1 MTAVPKAAAPAA
13 EKAMNRPKIEQ
24 ALIVEGRDDTCAVN
38 RAVDAMTIET
48 HGFGMSDEMWQR
60 IDRAYRTSGIIIL
73 TDPDRAGENIRKKI
87 LERYPDAGQA
97 FLPRD
102 KALKKSNI
110 GVENAKPEDIAE
122 AIEKALKNMRLRDG
136 SRGSGDFTAEDMD
149 RFGLSGGPGASE
161 RRARLGDALGIGYGN
176 GKTFLKRLNA
186 FGITREEF
194 EEKAGEL

>member
-38 RAVDAMTIET
+38 RAVDVMTIET

>member
-1 MTAVPKAAAPAA
+1 
-13 EKAMNRPKIEQ
+13 MNRPKIKQ
-24 ALIVEGRDDTCAVN
+24 VLIVEGRDDTCAVN

-102 KALKKSNI
+102 KALKKSNV

-122 AIEKALKNMRLRDG
+122 AIEKALKNMESQKYAEAADT
-136 SRGSGDFTAEDMD
+136 FTTEDMD

>member
-1 MTAVPKAAAPAA
+1 MTAVPKA

-24 ALIVEGRDDTCAVN
+24 VLIVEGRDDTCAVN
-38 RAVDAMTIET
+38 RAVDVMTIET

-97 FLPRD
+97 FLPRE
-102 KALKKSNI
+102 KEKKKSNV

>member
-1 MTAVPKAAAPAA
+1 MTAVPKA
-13 EKAMNRPKIEQ
+13 EKAMNRPKIKQ
-24 ALIVEGRDDTCAVN
+24 VLIVEGRDDTCAVN
-38 RAVDAMTIET
+38 RAVDVMTIET

-102 KALKKSNI
+102 KALKKSNV

-122 AIEKALKNMRLRDG
+122 AIEKALKNMRSQKRTEASDT
-136 SRGSGDFTAEDMD
+136 FTTEDMD

>member
-1 MTAVPKAAAPAA
+1 MTAVPKA
-13 EKAMNRPKIEQ
+13 EKAMNRPKIKQ
-24 ALIVEGRDDTCAVN
+24 VLIVEGRDDTCAVN
-38 RAVDAMTIET
+38 RAVDVMTIET

-102 KALKKSNI
+102 KALKKSNV

-122 AIEKALKNMRLRDG
+122 AIEKALKNME
-136 SRGSGDFTAEDMD
+136 SRKYAEAPDTFTTEDMD
-149 RFGLSGGPGASE
+149 RFGLSGGPGAPE

>member
-1 MTAVPKAAAPAA
+1 MTAVPKA
-13 EKAMNRPKIEQ
+13 EKAMNRPKIKQ
-24 ALIVEGRDDTCAVN
+24 VLIVEGRDDTCAVN
-38 RAVDAMTIET
+38 RAVDVMTIET

-102 KALKKSNI
+102 KALKKSNV

-122 AIEKALKNMRLRDG
+122 AIEKALKNME
-136 SRGSGDFTAEDMD
+136 SRKYAEAPDTFTTEDMD

>member
-1 MTAVPKAAAPAA
+1 MTAVPKA
-13 EKAMNRPKIEQ
+13 EKAMNRPKIKQ
-24 ALIVEGRDDTCAVN
+24 VLIVEGRDDTCAVN
-38 RAVDAMTIET
+38 RALDVMTIET

-102 KALKKSNI
+102 KALKKSNV

-122 AIEKALKNMRLRDG
+122 AIEKALKNME
-136 SRGSGDFTAEDMD
+136 SRKYAEAPDTFTTEDMD

>member
-1 MTAVPKAAAPAA
+1 MTAAPKAAAPAA

-24 ALIVEGRDDTCAVN
+24 VLIVEGRDDTCAVN

-60 IDRAYRTSGIIIL
+60 IDRAHRTSGIIIL

-122 AIEKALKNMRLRDG
+122 AIEKALKNMRSQKRTEASDT
-136 SRGSGDFTAEDMD
+136 FTTEDMD

>member
-24 ALIVEGRDDTCAVN
+24 VLIVEGRDDTCAVN

-102 KALKKSNI
+102 KALKKSNV

-122 AIEKALKNMRLRDG
+122 AIEKALKNMRSRDG
-136 SRGSGDFTAEDMD
+136 SRDSGDFTAEDMD

>member
-1 MTAVPKAAAPAA
+1 MTAVPKA
-13 EKAMNRPKIEQ
+13 EKAMNRPKIKRV
-24 ALIVEGRDDTCAVN
+24 LIVEGRDDTCAVN
-38 RAVDAMTIET
+38 RAVDVMTIET

-102 KALKKSNI
+102 KALKKSNV

-122 AIEKALKNMRLRDG
+122 AIEKALKNME
-136 SRGSGDFTAEDMD
+136 SRKYAEAPDTFTTEDMD
-149 RFGLSGGPGASE
+149 RFGLSGGPGAPE

>member
-1 MTAVPKAAAPAA
+1 MTAVPKA

-102 KALKKSNI
+102 KALKKSNV

-122 AIEKALKNMRLRDG
+122 AIEKALKNMESRDG

-149 RFGLSGGPGASE
+149 RFGLSGGPGAPE

>member
-1 MTAVPKAAAPAA
+1 MTAAPKAAAPAA

-24 ALIVEGRDDTCAVN
+24 VLIVEGRDDTCAVN

-48 HGFGMSDEMWQR
+48 HGFGMSGEMWQR

-122 AIEKALKNMRLRDG
+122 AIEKALKNMRSQKRAEASDT
-136 SRGSGDFTAEDMD
+136 FTTEDMD

>member
-1 MTAVPKAAAPAA
+1 MTAAPKAAAPAA

-24 ALIVEGRDDTCAVN
+24 VLIVEGRDDTCAVN

-48 HGFGMSDEMWQR
+48 HGFGMSGEMWQR

-97 FLPRD
+97 FLPRN

-122 AIEKALKNMRLRDG
+122 AIEKALKNMRSQKRAEASDT
-136 SRGSGDFTAEDMD
+136 FTTEDMD

>member
-1 MTAVPKAAAPAA
+1 MTAVPKA
-13 EKAMNRPKIEQ
+13 EKAMNRPQIKQ
-24 ALIVEGRDDTCAVN
+24 VLIVEGRDDTCAVN
-38 RAVDAMTIET
+38 RAVDVMTIET

-102 KALKKSNI
+102 KALKKSNV

-122 AIEKALKNMRLRDG
+122 AIEKALKNMESRDG
-136 SRGSGDFTAEDMD
+136 SRGSGDFTTEDMD
-149 RFGLSGGPGASE
+149 RFGLSGGPGASA

>member
-24 ALIVEGRDDTCAVN
+24 VLIVEGRDDTCAVN

-102 KALKKSNI
+102 KALKKSNV

-122 AIEKALKNMRLRDG
+122 AIEKALKNMRSRDG

-149 RFGLSGGPGASE
+149 RFGLSGGPGASK

>member
-1 MTAVPKAAAPAA
+1 MTAVPKA
-13 EKAMNRPKIEQ
+13 EKAMNRPKIKQ
-24 ALIVEGRDDTCAVN
+24 VLIVEGRDDTCAVN
-38 RAVDAMTIET
+38 RAVDVMTIET

-102 KALKKSNI
+102 KALKKSNV

-122 AIEKALKNMRLRDG
+122 AIEKALKNMESRDG

-186 FGITREEF
+186 FGITREDIRR
-194 EEKAGEL
+194 KP

>member
-1 MTAVPKAAAPAA
+1 MTAVPKA

-24 ALIVEGRDDTCAVN
+24 VLIVEGRDDTCAVN
-38 RAVDAMTIET
+38 RAVDVMTIET

-102 KALKKSNI
+102 KALKKSNV

-122 AIEKALKNMRLRDG
+122 AIEKALKNME
-136 SRGSGDFTAEDMD
+136 SRKYAEAPDTFTTEDMD

>member
-1 MTAVPKAAAPAA
+1 
-13 EKAMNRPKIEQ
+13 MNRPKIKQ
-24 ALIVEGRDDTCAVN
+24 VLIVEGRDDTCAVN
-38 RAVDAMTIET
+38 RAVDVMTIET

-161 RRARLGDALGIGYGN
+161 RRALLGDALGIGYGN

>member
-13 EKAMNRPKIEQ
+13 EKAMNRSKIEQ
-24 ALIVEGRDDTCAVN
+24 VLIVEGRDDTCAVN

-102 KALKKSNI
+102 KALKKSNV

-122 AIEKALKNMRLRDG
+122 AIEKALKNMRSRDR

-149 RFGLSGGPGASE
+149 RFGLSGGPGASA

>member
-1 MTAVPKAAAPAA
+1 MTAVPKA
-13 EKAMNRPKIEQ
+13 EKAMNRPKIKQ
-24 ALIVEGRDDTCAVN
+24 VLIVEGRDDTCAVN

-48 HGFGMSDEMWQR
+48 HGFGMSDE
-60 IDRAYRTSGIIIL
+60 GIIIL

-102 KALKKSNI
+102 KAFKKSNV

-122 AIEKALKNMRLRDG
+122 AIEKALKNMRSRDG

>member
-73 TDPDRAGENIRKKI
+73 TDPDKAGENIRKKI

>member
-1 MTAVPKAAAPAA
+1 MTAAPKAAAPAA

-24 ALIVEGRDDTCAVN
+24 VLIVEGRDDTCAVN

-97 FLPRD
+97 FLPRN
-102 KALKKSNI
+102 KALKKRNI

-122 AIEKALKNMRLRDG
+122 AIEKALKNMRSQKRAEASDT
-136 SRGSGDFTAEDMD
+136 FTTEDMD

>member
-102 KALKKSNI
+102 KALKKSNV

-122 AIEKALKNMRLRDG
+122 AIEKALKNMESRDG
-136 SRGSGDFTAEDMD
+136 SRGSGDFTTEDME

>member
-1 MTAVPKAAAPAA
+1 MTAVPKA
-13 EKAMNRPKIEQ
+13 EKAMNRPKIKQ
-24 ALIVEGRDDTCAVN
+24 VLIVEGRDDTCAVN
-38 RAVDAMTIET
+38 RAVDVMTIET

-102 KALKKSNI
+102 KALKKSNV

-122 AIEKALKNMRLRDG
+122 AIEKALKNME
-136 SRGSGDFTAEDMD
+136 SRKYAEAPDAFTTEDMD

>member
-13 EKAMNRPKIEQ
+13 EKAMNRPKIKQ
-24 ALIVEGRDDTCAVN
+24 VLIVEGRDDTCAVN
-38 RAVDAMTIET
+38 RAVDVMTIET

-102 KALKKSNI
+102 KALKKSNSLFFLD
-110 GVENAKPEDIAE
+110 ETYPRFCA
-122 AIEKALKNMRLRDG
+122 
-136 SRGSGDFTAEDMD
+136 SRF
-149 RFGLSGGPGASE
+149 R
-161 RRARLGDALGIGYGN
+161 
-176 GKTFLKRLNA
+176 
-186 FGITREEF
+186 
-194 EEKAGEL
+194 

>member
-24 ALIVEGRDDTCAVN
+24 VLIVEGRDDTCAVN

-102 KALKKSNI
+102 KALKKSNV

-122 AIEKALKNMRLRDG
+122 AIEKALKNMESRDG

>member
-1 MTAVPKAAAPAA
+1 MTAAPKAAAPAA

-24 ALIVEGRDDTCAVN
+24 VLIVEGRDDTCAVN

-48 HGFGMSDEMWQR
+48 HGFGMSGEMWQR

-122 AIEKALKNMRLRDG
+122 AIEKALKNMRSQKRTEASDI
-136 SRGSGDFTAEDMD
+136 FTTEDMD
-149 RFGLSGGPGASE
+149 RFGLSGGPGASK

>member
-1 MTAVPKAAAPAA
+1 MTAVPKA
-13 EKAMNRPKIEQ
+13 EKAMNRPKIKQ
-24 ALIVEGRDDTCAVN
+24 VLIVEGRDDTCAVN
-38 RAVDAMTIET
+38 RAVDVMTIET

-102 KALKKSNI
+102 KALKKSNV

-122 AIEKALKNMRLRDG
+122 AIEKALKNME
-136 SRGSGDFTAEDMD
+136 SRKYAETPDTFTTEDMD
-149 RFGLSGGPGASE
+149 RFGLSGGPEASE

>member
-24 ALIVEGRDDTCAVN
+24 VLIVEGRDDTCAVN
-38 RAVDAMTIET
+38 RAVDVMTIET

-102 KALKKSNI
+102 KALKKSNV